1 MVSRKFEK
9 YFKITVLKSTS
20 EGLLLRLFAKAALSQ
35 IQMRAAAPI
44 INRKGISQS
53 GFSENVTKFSRALN
67 LSTEA
72 SVILERTS
80 FERTIFINEL
90 LRKGH
95 RALFGWRMQS

>member
-9 YFKITVLKSTS
+9 YFEITVLKSTS
-20 EGLLLRLFAKAALSQ
+20 ESLLLRLFAKAALSQ
-35 IQMRAAAPI
+35 IRMRAAVLI
-44 INRKGISQS
+44 IDRKG
-53 GFSENVTKFSRALN
+53 NVTKFSGALN

-95 RALFGWRMQS
+95 RALFGW